1 MNRRDFVRGA
11 AATTA
16 LGYQRILGANGRVR
30 MGFIGLGNRGDQVLD
45 GFLEHGD
52 NEVTA
57 VCDLREDY
65 MNFAHKKSR
74 ATPRH
79 FQDYRRL
86 LDSKDV
92 DAVVVA
98 TPDHWHAL
106 MTIDAC
112 AAGKDVYVEKP
123 LSLTVVEG
131 RKMVQAATRYKRVT
145 QVGLNRRSTK
155 FCQEAAE
162 IVRSGG
168 IGHVTMAASYNIRN
182 EYPNGIGSPPNS
194 EPPPGVNWDLWLGP
208 APKVAYNPN
217 RTFYRFRWFWDYSGG
232 QVTNFGTHY
241 LDMIQ
246 WSLGKDAPLG
256 VTAIGGKYAVKD
268 NREVPDTVEVLWE
281 YAGGTMARFSQYNGN
296 GAPGNPRNAEI
307 EFRGTLGTL
316 YLMGSGYE
324 VAPERVSEAEIYART
339 PLDRETERGLRAG
352 ARPRIEARSGK
363 SSADTAFHA
372 RNFLDCVKSRA
383 KCNCDI
389 ETGHRSTTATIIGNI
404 ALKLKAHLE
413 WDARAERFTNHAAAN
428 KYLHYEY
435 RPPWKLPA

>member
-1 MNRRDFVRGA
+1 MNRRHFVRASAA
-11 AATTA
+11 AATA
-16 LGYQRILGANGRVR
+16 FSYQRILGANGRVR

-52 NEVTA
+52 NEVVA
-57 VCDLREDY
+57 VCDLRSDY
-65 MNFAHKKSR
+65 MDFAHKKSR
-74 ATPRH
+74 ANPKH
-79 FQDYRRL
+79 FQDYRKL
-86 LDSKDV
+86 LEFKDV
-92 DAVVVA
+92 DAVVIA

-106 MTIDAC
+106 MCIDAC
-112 AAGKDVYVEKP
+112 NAGKDVYVEKP

-131 RKMVQAATRYKRVT
+131 RKMVQAAQRNKRVT
-145 QVGLNRRSTK
+145 QVGIHRRSAK
-155 FCQEAAE
+155 FCQEASE

-208 APKVAYNPN
+208 APKLSYNPN

-232 QVTNFGTHY
+232 QVTNYGTHY

-246 WSLGKDAPLG
+246 WSLGKDAPLS

-268 NREVPDTVEVLWE
+268 NREIPDTAEVLWE
-281 YAGGTMARFSQYNGN
+281 YPGGAMARFSQYSAN
-296 GAPGNPRNAEI
+296 GAPTNARNSEI
-307 EFRGTLGTL
+307 EFRGTIGTL
-316 YLMGSGYE
+316 YLMSGGFE
-324 VAPERVSEAEIYART
+324 VVPERVNETEIFART
-339 PLDRETERGLRAG
+339 PLDRETERGIRAG
-352 ARPRIEARSGK
+352 AKPRIEPRSVKG
-363 SSADTAFHA
+363 SADTAFHA

-389 ETGHRSTTATIIGNI
+389 ETGHRSTTATLIGNI
-404 ALKLKAHLE
+404 ALKVKAHLE
-413 WDARAERFTNHAAAN
+413 WDSRTERFTNNSAAN

-435 RPPWKLPA
+435 RAPWKLA